1 MGGLHDIKKK
11 DWERLLK
18 KNGFVLD
25 RTNKHHV
32 WKHPD
37 GRTIPVANSGVNP
50 CIARRMV
57 KEFHLEGAPF
67 GWSDRIENTEAETK
81 AKPTTQWQEQL
92 QKAQVALAEK
102 EEKSLRDWEQQ
113 ALEAS
118 KRYEEQQR
126 EDKPAGEPTGV
137 VASEATAASGETAG
151 HRENEEAAAEPLPTI
166 KKSPE
171 TTALKRRGAAVIP
184 QHTGQNND
192 FTLENLYM
200 NDQRLKK
207 FHEYLCAVVEYYQQN
222 KSLKNFS
229 ALAKQYQVKAIT
241 QEQFYQSKLDELKPG
256 QKPDRQTSDKIRMM
270 MAEEDLK
277 RRQNMLASFLK
288 AQEEQDAEGGVIE
301 AAEVKM
307 PTLAERIDTFEARFD
322 LLGPVFSTIIGEV
335 YDRFRKEFGESTSD
349 LLGRDSASVRL
360 NPWPY
365 MKDWAECVEFDLT
378 KMVFDKAEPEEVK
391 ALLPTWNEKIL
402 HGYLTWL
409 YGGNDGRQ
417 LKLHFDERGN
427 DGGDN
432 EQLIELLRDQGLL
445 ENMLFVKLESW
456 KGVALCAA
464 IYQDAPDVLMVI
476 NEDTV
481 KFYTIEDNIW
491 YSAGGDTIINPE
503 NNLGFGGYGTRTI
516 VGKCLRQMLN
526 DDNHKAALMEQK
538 NVTKPMRGKLMND
551 INHYRDIWNMYHEE
565 WEKKRHST
573 MLDFG

>member
-1 MGGLHDIKKK
+1 MGGLHDIKRK

-37 GRTIPVANSGVNP
+37 GRTIPVSNNGVNP

-92 QKAQVALAEK
+92 QKAQEALAEK
-102 EEKSLRDWEQQ
+102 EEQKLRDWEQQ

-126 EDKPAGEPTGV
+126 EEKPAGEPTGV
-137 VASEATAASGETAG
+137 VASKATATSVETAG
-151 HRENEEAAAEPLPTI
+151 RSNDEEAAAKPLPTV
-166 KKSPE
+166 KNSPE
-171 TTALKRRGAAVIP
+171 ETDGN
-184 QHTGQNND
+184 HND
-192 FTLENLYM
+192 ITIKNLYM

-307 PTLAERIDTFEARFD
+307 PTLPERIDTFEARFD

-335 YDRFRKEFGESTSD
+335 YDRFRKEFGGSTTD
-349 LLGRDSASVRL
+349 LLGKDSSLVRL
-360 NPWPY
+360 DPWEY
-365 MKDWAECVEFDLT
+365 LKDWAEGVEFDLT
-378 KMVFDKAEPEEVK
+378 KMVFDKAEPEEVRE
-391 ALLPTWNEKIL
+391 LLPSWNEKIL

-409 YGGNDGRQ
+409 YGGNNGRQ
-417 LKLHFDERGN
+417 LKLNFDERGN
-427 DGGDN
+427 DSGDN

-445 ENMLFVKLESW
+445 DNMLFVKLESW
-456 KGVALCAA
+456 KAVVLCAA

-491 YSAGGDTIINPE
+491 YSTGGDTIINPE

-516 VGKCLRQMLN
+516 VGKCLRQILN
-526 DDNHKAALMEQK
+526 EENHKAALAEQK

-551 INHYRDIWNMYHEE
+551 INHYRDIWNMYHDE
-565 WEKKRHST
+565 WEKKRKST

>member
-1 MGGLHDIKKK
+1 
-11 DWERLLK
+11 
-18 KNGFVLD
+18 
-25 RTNKHHV
+25 
-32 WKHPD
+32 
-37 GRTIPVANSGVNP
+37 
-50 CIARRMV
+50 
-57 KEFHLEGAPF
+57 
-67 GWSDRIENTEAETK
+67 
-81 AKPTTQWQEQL
+81 
-92 QKAQVALAEK
+92 
-102 EEKSLRDWEQQ
+102 
-113 ALEAS
+113 
-118 KRYEEQQR
+118 
-126 EDKPAGEPTGV
+126 
-137 VASEATAASGETAG
+137 
-151 HRENEEAAAEPLPTI
+151 
-166 KKSPE
+166 
-171 TTALKRRGAAVIP
+171 
-184 QHTGQNND
+184 
-192 FTLENLYM
+192 
-200 NDQRLKK
+200 
-207 FHEYLCAVVEYYQQN
+207 
-222 KSLKNFS
+222 
-229 ALAKQYQVKAIT
+229 
-241 QEQFYQSKLDELKPG
+241 
-256 QKPDRQTSDKIRMM
+256 
-270 MAEEDLK
+270 
-277 RRQNMLASFLK
+277 
-288 AQEEQDAEGGVIE
+288 
-301 AAEVKM
+301 
-307 PTLAERIDTFEARFD
+307 
-322 LLGPVFSTIIGEV
+322 
-335 YDRFRKEFGESTSD
+335 
-349 LLGRDSASVRL
+349 
-360 NPWPY
+360 

-409 YGGNDGRQ
+409 YGGKDGRQ

-526 DDNHKAALMEQK
+526 EENHKAALMEQK

-565 WEKKRHST
+565 WEKKRRST